1 MNNRDLLLMG
11 LGNLFRRKT
20 RTVLTVLGVV
30 IGTCSIVVM
39 LSLGIAMDRGFQE
52 QLSYMGDLTI
62 IDVNNYGY
70 YDGGMGSG
78 GQQIKLDD
86 QSVIQ
91 FQKIPRVTAVMPV
104 RSIYMKMAAGRYVG
118 YVNVIGIDPEV
129 MEPFGFSVE
138 DGRLLQASDRDT
150 IVFGKSV
157 AYDFYNPRMQ
167 RNYYYGMNR
176 DNPPPVDVLS
186 AKMVMTTDMQYGETR
201 NRWQDDTDST
211 PPKVYDV
218 RGVGILEES
227 NSEKDYSAYMNRSS
241 LEKIME
247 EERRNNRNDRSRNDQ
262 SQFERV
268 RVKVDNIEDVE
279 SVQSAIQA
287 LGYQTFSLT
296 DILNSMKETSR
307 MIQGIL
313 GGIGAVSL
321 LVAAI
326 GITNTMVMSIYERTR
341 EIGVMKVIGAQL
353 TDIKKLFLIEAGL
366 IGFSG
371 GVVGVCFSYLISV
384 GLNHIGA
391 GFMGPGSTSGMS
403 VIPLQLALMAIAF
416 STLIGIVS
424 GYSPARRAMKL
435 SALEAIRND

>member
-11 LGNLFRRKT
+11 LGNLLRRKT
-20 RTVLTVLGVV
+20 RTILTVLGVV

-70 YDGGMGSG
+70 YDGGMGG
-78 GQQIKLDD
+78 GQQVKLDENAV
-86 QSVIQ
+86 SQ

-129 MEPFGFSVE
+129 MEPFGFSAE
-138 DGRLLQASDRDT
+138 EGRLLHPSDRDA
-150 IVFGKSV
+150 IVFGVSV

-167 RNYYYGMNR
+167 RNYNHWMSR

-186 AKMVMTTDMQYGETR
+186 AKLVMTTDMQYGETR

-218 RGVGILEES
+218 RGVGILAES

-247 EERRNNRNDRSRNDQ
+247 EERRNNRNERNRNQD
-262 SQFERV
+262 QFERV
-268 RVKVDNIEDVE
+268 RVKVDTIEDVE

-371 GVVGVCFSYLISV
+371 GVVGVLLSLLISM

-403 VIPLQLALMAIAF
+403 VIPLQLALMAVAF

>member
-1 MNNRDLLLMG
+1 
-11 LGNLFRRKT
+11 
-20 RTVLTVLGVV
+20 
-30 IGTCSIVVM
+30 
-39 LSLGIAMDRGFQE
+39 
-52 QLSYMGDLTI
+52 
-62 IDVNNYGY
+62 
-70 YDGGMGSG
+70 
-78 GQQIKLDD
+78 
-86 QSVIQ
+86 
-91 FQKIPRVTAVMPV
+91 
-104 RSIYMKMAAGRYVG
+104 
-118 YVNVIGIDPEV
+118 
-129 MEPFGFSVE
+129 
-138 DGRLLQASDRDT
+138 
-150 IVFGKSV
+150 
-157 AYDFYNPRMQ
+157 
-167 RNYYYGMNR
+167 
-176 DNPPPVDVLS
+176 
-186 AKMVMTTDMQYGETR
+186 
-201 NRWQDDTDST
+201 
-211 PPKVYDV
+211 
-218 RGVGILEES
+218 VGILAES

-247 EERRNNRNDRSRNDQ
+247 EERRNNRNERNRNQD
-262 SQFERV
+262 QFERV
-268 RVKVDNIEDVE
+268 RVKVDTIEDVE

-371 GVVGVCFSYLISV
+371 GVVGVLLSLLISM

-403 VIPLQLALMAIAF
+403 VIPLQLALMAVAF